1 MSRVAESC
9 SARGP
14 PTISYV
20 YVLLPGQ
27 GQASH
32 GAMLPYSVFRLL
44 VTSVMAVEVEF
55 EIEFQVEDDVEVDR
69 DVDREDDKDDEEKI
83 LDFEVEDDD
92 FVAVGLAT
100 DTVGDMVFS
109 ARSWLSLCVECSWS
123 WS

>member
-44 VTSVMAVEVEF
+44 VTSVMAVEVGF
-55 EIEFQVEDDVEVDR
+55 EIVSQVEDDVDVDKDVDR
-69 DVDREDDKDDEEKI
+69 DEEEKI
-83 LDFEVEDDD
+83 LVFDAEDDDD
-92 FVAVGLAT
+92 FVAVGFAT
-100 DTVGDMVFS
+100 GTVGDMVFN
-109 ARSWLSLCVECSWS
+109 ARSWLSLCVE
-123 WS
+123 